1 MSTTTDAPV
10 ILLMVLVLA
19 LTSCIATGVV
29 KLPGWIVDS
38 TFTTVI
44 LVILSLGG
52 FSKDPMLGL
61 SFFLLTAVVLFNR
74 NVRKTTTKLQNFAPD
89 TEEEDAFFDTPQ
101 QAPQGGVVDA
111 VFGNNGMND
120 VMSHSANVGN
130 NPNSQLD
137 QFIDQHRPASD
148 GSVINTAL
156 GAYGETT
163 IPRGGEKPV
172 GEYSTFKSSPR
183 GYNEFNETSGTVEGF
198 VSSTP
203 SSFSDLGTP
212 TDGQYPVEEQRV
224 LETADTRD
232 YTYRPDEDTGSNTFE
247 RIGPDLD
254 EKKAAFQYK

>member
-1 MSTTTDAPV
+1 MSTATESPV
-10 ILLMVLVLA
+10 ILLMVIVLA
-19 LTSCIATGVV
+19 LTACIATGVIHM
-29 KLPGWIVDS
+29 PGWIIDS
-38 TFTTVI
+38 TYTTVI

-74 NVRKTTTKLQNFAPD
+74 NIRKTTAKLQHFAPD
-89 TEEEDAFFDTPQ
+89 TLEEDAFFDAPQ
-101 QAPQGGVVDA
+101 QAPQGNVVNS
-111 VFGNNGMND
+111 VFASNATNE
-120 VMSHSANVGN
+120 VLAPSANISN
-130 NPNSQLD
+130 NPNSQLN

-172 GEYSTFKSSPR
+172 GEYSTFTSSPR
-183 GYNEFNETSGTVEGF
+183 GYNEFNETSATIEGF
-198 VSSTP
+198 ASPAS
-203 SSFSDLGTP
+203 SSFSDLGSP

-224 LETADTRD
+224 MDTADTRT
-232 YTYRPDEDTGSNTFE
+232 YTYRPDENTGSNTFE
-247 RIGPDLD
+247 RSGPDLD

>member
-1 MSTTTDAPV
+1 MSTTAPV

-19 LTSCIATGVV
+19 LTTCIATGVV
-29 KLPGWIVDS
+29 NVPGWIIDS
-38 TFTTVI
+38 TYTTVI

-61 SFFLLTAVVLFNR
+61 SFFLLTAVILFNR
-74 NVRKTTTKLQNFAPD
+74 NIRKTTAKLQNFAHD

-101 QAPQGGVVDA
+101 QAPQGNVVNA
-111 VFGNNGMND
+111 VFTSNATNEVLAPSVEAGN
-120 VMSHSANVGN
+120 SPS
-130 NPNSQLD
+130 SQLN

-163 IPRGGEKPV
+163 IPNGIEKPV

-183 GYNEFNETSGTVEGF
+183 GYNEFNETSGIVEGF
-198 VSSTP
+198 ASPAS
-203 SSFSDLGTP
+203 SSFSDLGSP
-212 TDGQYPVEEQRV
+212 TDGQYPIEEQRV
-224 LETADTRD
+224 METTDTRT